1 MGPLSI
7 TATSAGL
14 VGTCATLTAFIYTYI
29 SKTYNVDSAVQ
40 VLQLE
45 INSLSQ
51 VLSSIG
57 TSFSD
62 PILAKAALEAQ
73 TGHEAQHLQHVKRS
87 MEDCKGTLASLE
99 RILGGV
105 TKVSRGF
112 LRRPKTQ
119 IKLDVKSVEI
129 TFLQQRVTAYRQTM
143 QLSLQM
149 ITV

>member
-1 MGPLSI
+1 MDPLSI
-7 TATSAGL
+7 AASSAGL
-14 VGTCATLTAFIYTYI
+14 VGTCATLMAFIYTYI
-29 SKTYNVDSAVQ
+29 SKTNNVDSAVQ

-62 PILAKAALEAQ
+62 PILAKAALKAQ
-73 TGHEAQHLQHVKRS
+73 TGHEAQHWQHVKRS
-87 MEDCKGTLASLE
+87 MEDCKGTLVSLE
-99 RILGGV
+99 RILRGV
-105 TKVSRGF
+105 TKVSGGF

-119 IKLDVKSVEI
+119 IKLDMKSVEI
-129 TFLQQRVTAYRQTM
+129 AFLQQRVTAYRQTM